1 MNAPELR
8 DIHLP
13 DASLWWPPAPGW
25 WIGLVLTLIFLLLLP
40 RLLRWLRHQPLRR
53 LSLRQ
58 LEHIRRLHKEG
69 QSDGEVLREVVALLR
84 RVTISY
90 YGRRGSAAATGDEWR
105 RQLQRLAPG
114 AEFSSEYFE
123 LLTRGRYQPQPDVEM
138 EPLLRDCERWLRK
151 LPRSSGRVSA

>member
-1 MNAPELR
+1 
-8 DIHLP
+8 
-13 DASLWWPPAPGW
+13 
-25 WIGLVLTLIFLLLLP
+25 LLLLP

-58 LEHIRRLHKEG
+58 LERIRRLHKEG
-69 QSDGEVLREVVALLR
+69 QSDGEILREVVALLR

-90 YGRRGSAAATGDEWR
+90 YGRRGSAAATGDEWQ

-114 AEFSSEYFE
+114 AELSSEHFE
-123 LLTRGRYQPQPDVEM
+123 LLTRGRYQPQLDVEM